1 MPAKA
6 VRPMVGEDA
15 DPGVWPEGKTQLV
28 LNLGHVAAQTA
39 EDFMVCEGNRLAF
52 EHVCAFP
59 GWRAPLALVEGPAKS
74 GKSHLARIWVAQ
86 AGAVAA
92 EPGTVEALA
101 AEGGARPVLV
111 EDADRAGYD
120 EVGLFHLLNQSM
132 RDERPLL
139 MTARTPIGD
148 WPYRTNDVK
157 SRARLAAWFPLTAP
171 DDILLSQMM
180 VKLFADRQLSVD
192 PKVISYLVARME
204 RSSEEAVAL
213 VSIADRLALSR
224 GRAVT
229 RAIASEAL
237 ALRAAARDG
246 HTDREG

>member
-1 MPAKA
+1 MQAKA
-6 VRPMVGEDA
+6 VKPMVAEDS

-39 EDFMVCEGNRLAF
+39 DDFMVCEGNHLAF
-52 EHVCAFP
+52 EHICAFP
-59 GWRAPLALVEGPAKS
+59 NWSAPLALVEGAAKS

-86 AGAVAA
+86 SDAVIAA
-92 EPGTVEALA
+92 PDTVESLA
-101 AEGGARPVLV
+101 AVGGTRPVLV

-139 MTARTPIGD
+139 MTARIPIAE
-148 WPYRTNDVK
+148 WPYVTNDVK

-192 PKVISYLVARME
+192 PKVISYLAARME
-204 RSSEEAVAL
+204 RSSEEVVAL

-229 RAIASEAL
+229 RAIAAEAL
-237 ALRAAARDG
+237 ALRAAARRDKSD
-246 HTDREG
+246 TEG